1 MTSLPLLS
9 LSHCKQLLFL
19 FCLVATAHRVHDLL
33 LDFTDLNLVPEDLLV
48 VHLKLHKQ
56 LGDSGLVLLLL
67 ASVLPSALN
76 AANTACGPRSIT
88 ARLPLPGLNRRQLG
102 TRARLRLLKLSKLV
116 H

>member
-1 MTSLPLLS
+1 MTSLSLLS

-19 FCLVATAHRVHDLL
+19 FCAAAHRMHDLL

-48 VHLKLHKQ
+48 VHLKLHQQ
-56 LGDSGLVLLLL
+56 LGDSGLVLLLF

-76 AANTACGPRSIT
+76 AASTACGPRSFT
-88 ARLPLPGLNRRQLG
+88 ARLPLPGLNRRQLR
-102 TRARLRLLKLSKLV
+102 TRTRLRLLKLSKLV